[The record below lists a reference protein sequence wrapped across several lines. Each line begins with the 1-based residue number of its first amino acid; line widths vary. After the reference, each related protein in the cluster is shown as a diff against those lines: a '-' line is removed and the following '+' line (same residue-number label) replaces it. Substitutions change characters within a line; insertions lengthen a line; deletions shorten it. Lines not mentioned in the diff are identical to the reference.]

1 MGDEVGDLPSPP
13 PAGSSELEDK
23 AYCAIRAF
31 DVKQMTYTFSCEDC
45 KERRLE
51 CKGTGN
57 TYTRCKRDIKK
68 EPKLCSDENNMDP
81 CHVPE
86 ERSEISDAEC

>member
-1 MGDEVGDLPSPP
+1 
-13 PAGSSELEDK
+13 
-23 AYCAIRAF
+23 
-31 DVKQMTYTFSCEDC
+31 MTYTFSCCEVC

-57 TYTRCKRDIKK
+57 MCTRCKRDKK
-68 EPKLCSDENNMDP
+68 EPKLWSDENNMDP

-86 ERSEISDAEC
+86 ELSEMSDAE